1 METKT
6 HWKKVFNKDYL
17 GACDLEDNKDLKAI
31 INHVEI
37 RKIKDSNGKES
48 DSNVAILANGLKP
61 MILNATNCKMIKKFT
76 KSPYI
81 EDWNNV
87 PIQIYIKPD
96 VKAFGDVVEGLRI
109 REVQPKMVKPE
120 LLPNTEQWNAAVKF
134 LKGKGTMP
142 QIKSKYDLSV
152 ENEETLKQLV
162 C

>member
-17 GACDLEDNKDLKAI
+17 GACDLEDNKDLKAV

-48 DSNVAILANGLKP
+48 ESNVAILNNGLKP
-61 MILNATNCKMIKKFT
+61 MILNATNCKVIKKFT
-76 KSPYI
+76 KTPYI

-87 PIQIYIKPD
+87 AIQIYIKPD

-109 REVQPKMVKPE
+109 REVQPKLTKPE
-120 LLPNTEQWNAAVKF
+120 LLPNTDQWKAAITF
-134 LKGKGTMP
+134 LKGKGSIP
-142 QIKSKYDLSV
+142 QITQKYELSKA
-152 ENEETLKQLV
+152 NEELLKQTIL
-162 C
+162 